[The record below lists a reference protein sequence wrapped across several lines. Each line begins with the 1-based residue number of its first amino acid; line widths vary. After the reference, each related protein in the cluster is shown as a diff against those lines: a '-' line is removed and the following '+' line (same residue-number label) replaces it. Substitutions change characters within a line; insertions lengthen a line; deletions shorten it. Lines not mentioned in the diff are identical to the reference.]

1 MLYHRLKKLTKSHK
15 FQHQALTVLGPLWRL
30 GTPSSSATHRNLFP
44 NFTHLYLQLHHLPAS
59 PEETRLSLAWT
70 PQCPKADALMGPEE
84 IRLLTAATRARC
96 LVRAGTFPA
105 GQGRVRERAPLLL
118 PANEN
123 MESKSPSQPS
133 GDPAPEGSSA
143 SSIKLWKLKLK

>member
-1 MLYHRLKKLTKSHK
+1 
-15 FQHQALTVLGPLWRL
+15 
-30 GTPSSSATHRNLFP
+30 
-44 NFTHLYLQLHHLPAS
+44 
-59 PEETRLSLAWT
+59 
-70 PQCPKADALMGPEE
+70 MGPEE
-84 IRLLTAATRARC
+84 TRLLTAATQSQE
-96 LVRAGTFPA
+96 LGQSGNFPCRS
-105 GQGRVRERAPLLL
+105 GRQAPLLL